1 MRATLVAVAL
11 VLATAA
17 TAVIALA
24 HPSKEGEK
32 YVSVAWDPDAR
43 DGQPAGRKIA
53 VHYRYTGGYAC
64 QYRFHSI
71 TARET
76 RKSVTIKVLA
86 HRREMRKD
94 EACTAEL
101 GGGGAVVRL
110 RRELGK
116 RELRHAPT
124 NDPMPIDTF
133 PRR

>member
-11 VLATAA
+11 VLATAV
-17 TAVIALA
+17 TGVIALA
-24 HPSKEGEK
+24 HPSKEGER
-32 YVSVAWDPDAR
+32 YVSVAWDPDGR
-43 DGQPAGRKIA
+43 DGPPQGRKIA
-53 VHYRYTGGYAC
+53 VLYRYTGGYSC
-64 QYRFHSI
+64 QYRFHRA

-76 RKSVTIKVLA
+76 SESVTIKVLA

-101 GGGGAVVRL
+101 GGGRAVVRL
-110 RRELGK
+110 RRELGD

-124 NDPMPIDTF
+124 TDPVPFDTF